1 MIDDLSVTERLLKNN
16 FGTPFA
22 LVSVIIAKQGVSVR
36 VVLRNNAI
44 FVQGG
49 TNTLEESWMED
60 FFDHHI
66 QNTLFLDNGVL
77 VLNNEKS
84 SDQKEEFLESLSE
97 RFTKVNE
104 LSSSFYT
111 RSLKRCK
118 TAAVRIEV
126 PFKEAEK
133 VDVEIY
139 AYGPDRVKLSFE
151 RQNRWV
157 MRYLKQQLSSL
168 VVSST
173 ETDLYID
180 VTASAAK
187 ARLEKTL
194 NRREVLHFQ
203 INYRYDEHFMSRLY
217 GNYRGWGYGN
227 DAIDKMIRY
236 HAIFEIPMGSSPED
250 LKQRYRKLAK
260 RYHPDRVQ
268 TQDPKIVNKYTE
280 KFQLLQ
286 EAYGA
291 LQAVS

>member
-1 MIDDLSVTERLLKNN
+1 M
-16 FGTPFA
+16 
-22 LVSVIIAKQGVSVR
+22 R

-49 TNTLEESWMED
+49 TNTLEESWMEE

-84 SDQKEEFLESLSE
+84 SDQKEEFLENLSE

-104 LSSSFYT
+104 LSSPFYT

-126 PFKEAEK
+126 PFKESEK
-133 VDVEIY
+133 VDVELF
-139 AYGPDRVKLSFE
+139 AYGPDRVKFTCATP
-151 RQNRWV
+151 NRWV

-168 VVSST
+168 IVSAT
-173 ETDLYID
+173 ECDLYID
-180 VTASAAK
+180 VSSAIAK
-187 ARLEKTL
+187 SRLEKTL

-203 INYRYDEHFMSRLY
+203 INYRYDENFMSRLY
-217 GNYRGWGYGN
+217 GNFRGWGFGN

-236 HAIFEIPMGSSPED
+236 HAIFELPVGTSTRD
-250 LKQRYRKLAK
+250 LKKRYHTLAR

-268 TQDPKIVNKYTE
+268 TKSPEIINKYTQ

-286 EAYGA
+286 EAYDA
-291 LQAVS
+291 LRLAS

>member
-1 MIDDLSVTERLLKNN
+1 M
-16 FGTPFA
+16 
-22 LVSVIIAKQGVSVR
+22 R

-44 FVQGG
+44 FVQGSS
-49 TNTLEESWMED
+49 NTLEEPWMEE

-77 VLNNEKS
+77 VLNNENS
-84 SDQKEEFLESLSE
+84 LDQKEDFLENLSE
-97 RFTKVNE
+97 RYTKMNE
-104 LSSSFYT
+104 LSGTFYS

-118 TAAVRIEV
+118 SAAVRIEV
-126 PFKEAEK
+126 PYRESEN
-133 VDVEIY
+133 VDVKLY
-139 AYGPDRVKLSFE
+139 AYGPDRVKLTFLTP
-151 RQNRWV
+151 NAWV

-168 VVSST
+168 LLSST
-173 ETDLYID
+173 STALYID
-180 VTASAAK
+180 VTTSQAK

-194 NRREVLHFQ
+194 NRREVLHFM
-203 INYRYDEHFMSRLY
+203 INYHYDDAFMSKLY
-217 GNYRGWGYGN
+217 GNYRGWGHGN

-250 LKQRYRKLAK
+250 LKKRYRTLAK

-268 TQDPKIVNKYTE
+268 SKNPKTINKYTE

-286 EAYGA
+286 EAYGV

>member
-1 MIDDLSVTERLLKNN
+1 M
-16 FGTPFA
+16 
-22 LVSVIIAKQGVSVR
+22 R

-44 FVQGG
+44 FVQGSS
-49 TNTLEESWMED
+49 NTLEEPWMEE

-77 VLNNEKS
+77 VLNNENS
-84 SDQKEEFLESLSE
+84 SDQKEDFLENLSE
-97 RFTKVNE
+97 RYTKMNE
-104 LSSSFYT
+104 LSGTFYS

-118 TAAVRIEV
+118 SAAVRIEV
-126 PFKEAEK
+126 PYRESEN
-133 VDVEIY
+133 VDVKLY
-139 AYGPDRVKLSFE
+139 AYGPDRVKLTFLTP
-151 RQNRWV
+151 NAWV

-168 VVSST
+168 LLSST
-173 ETDLYID
+173 STALYID
-180 VTASAAK
+180 VTTSQAK

-194 NRREVLHFQ
+194 NRREVLHFM
-203 INYRYDEHFMSRLY
+203 INYHYDDAFMSKLY
-217 GNYRGWGYGN
+217 GNYRGWGHGN

-250 LKQRYRKLAK
+250 LKKRYRTLAK

-268 TQDPKIVNKYTE
+268 TKNPKIINKYTE

>member
-1 MIDDLSVTERLLKNN
+1 M
-16 FGTPFA
+16 
-22 LVSVIIAKQGVSVR
+22 R

-44 FVQGG
+44 FVQGSS
-49 TNTLEESWMED
+49 NTLEEPWMEE

-77 VLNNEKS
+77 VLNNENS
-84 SDQKEEFLESLSE
+84 SDQKEDFLENLSE
-97 RFTKVNE
+97 RYTKMNE
-104 LSSSFYT
+104 LSGTFYS

-118 TAAVRIEV
+118 SAAVRIEV
-126 PFKEAEK
+126 PYRESEN
-133 VDVEIY
+133 VDVKLY
-139 AYGPDRVKLSFE
+139 AYGPDRVKLTFLTP
-151 RQNRWV
+151 NAWV

-168 VVSST
+168 LLSST
-173 ETDLYID
+173 STALYID
-180 VTASAAK
+180 VTTSQAK

-194 NRREVLHFQ
+194 NRREVLHFM
-203 INYRYDEHFMSRLY
+203 INYHYDDAFMSKLY
-217 GNYRGWGYGN
+217 GNYRGWGHGN

-250 LKQRYRKLAK
+250 LKKRYRTLAK

-268 TQDPKIVNKYTE
+268 SKNPKTINKYTE

>member
-1 MIDDLSVTERLLKNN
+1 M
-16 FGTPFA
+16 
-22 LVSVIIAKQGVSVR
+22 R

-44 FVQGG
+44 FVQGSS
-49 TNTLEESWMED
+49 NTLEEPWMEE

-77 VLNNEKS
+77 VLNNENS
-84 SDQKEEFLESLSE
+84 SDQKEDFLENLSE
-97 RFTKVNE
+97 RYTKMNE
-104 LSSSFYT
+104 LSGTFYS

-118 TAAVRIEV
+118 SAAVRIEV
-126 PFKEAEK
+126 PYRESEN
-133 VDVEIY
+133 VDVKLY
-139 AYGPDRVKLSFE
+139 AYGPDRVKLTFLTP
-151 RQNRWV
+151 NAWV

-168 VVSST
+168 LLSST
-173 ETDLYID
+173 STTLYID
-180 VTASAAK
+180 VTTSQAK

-194 NRREVLHFQ
+194 NRREVLHFT
-203 INYRYDEHFMSRLY
+203 INYHYDDMFMSRLY
-217 GNYRGWGYGN
+217 GNYRGWGHGN

-250 LKQRYRKLAK
+250 LKKRYRTLAK

-268 TQDPKIVNKYTE
+268 TKNPKIINKYTE

>member
-1 MIDDLSVTERLLKNN
+1 
-16 FGTPFA
+16 
-22 LVSVIIAKQGVSVR
+22 VR

-44 FVQGG
+44 FVQGSS
-49 TNTLEESWMED
+49 NTLEEPWMEE

-77 VLNNEKS
+77 VLNNENS
-84 SDQKEEFLESLSE
+84 SDQKEDFLENLSE
-97 RFTKVNE
+97 RYTKMNE
-104 LSSSFYT
+104 LSGTFYS

-118 TAAVRIEV
+118 SAAVRIEV
-126 PFKEAEK
+126 PYRESEN
-133 VDVEIY
+133 VDVKLY
-139 AYGPDRVKLSFE
+139 AYGPDRVKLTFLTP
-151 RQNRWV
+151 NAWV

-168 VVSST
+168 LLSST
-173 ETDLYID
+173 STALYID
-180 VTASAAK
+180 VTTSQAK

-194 NRREVLHFQ
+194 NRREVLHFM
-203 INYRYDEHFMSRLY
+203 INYHYDDAFMSKLY
-217 GNYRGWGYGN
+217 GNYRGWGHGN

-250 LKQRYRKLAK
+250 LKKRYRTLAK

-268 TQDPKIVNKYTE
+268 TKNPKIINKYTE

>member
-1 MIDDLSVTERLLKNN
+1 MK
-16 FGTPFA
+16 
-22 LVSVIIAKQGVSVR
+22 

-44 FVQGG
+44 FVQGSSK
-49 TNTLEESWMED
+49 TLEEPWMEE

-66 QNTLFLDNGVL
+66 HNTLFLDNGVL
-77 VLNNEKS
+77 VLNNENS
-84 SDQKEEFLESLSE
+84 SDQKEEFLESLSKQY
-97 RFTKVNE
+97 TKANE
-104 LSSSFYT
+104 LSGSFYS

-126 PFKEAEK
+126 PYRKSEK
-133 VDVEIY
+133 VDVELY
-139 AYGPDRVKLSFE
+139 AYGPDRVKVSLLTP
-151 RQNRWV
+151 NLWV

-168 VVSST
+168 LVNST
-173 ETDLYID
+173 STDLYID
-180 VTASAAK
+180 VSSSLAK

-194 NRREVLHFQ
+194 NRREVLHFV
-203 INYRYDEHFMSRLY
+203 INYRYDDAFMSRLY

-250 LKQRYRKLAK
+250 LKKRYRMLAR

-268 TQDPKIVNKYTE
+268 TKSPEIINKYTK

-291 LQAVS
+291 LAAVS